1 VSLPNGFI
9 LTSVTSNIQG
19 YFFTKKCLS
28 GRWSK
33 TNGSFGAVRVD
44 VISVIVVPHH
54 NDDVVDGV
62 VRTGSL
68 DILLTISATIGG
80 SGGSEYEGYI
90 SIGGGGGII

>member
-1 VSLPNGFI
+1 
-9 LTSVTSNIQG
+9 VTSNIHG

-33 TNGSFGAVRVD
+33 AKGSFGAVRVD

-62 VRTGSL
+62 VRAGSVA
-68 DILLTISATIGG
+68 ILLTISATIGG
-80 SGGSEYEGYI
+80 SGGSECDGYI
-90 SIGGGGGII
+90 AIGGGGGII